1 MNWERFIINTLYSFI
16 LWIKWSFDM
25 DLSWIDISKTFYFVS
40 SRFEEVVC
48 DLLALG
54 VSDIS
59 TTDTLAEREG
69 VVTSSEEANRN
80 VISVDTF

>member
-1 MNWERFIINTLYSFI
+1 
-16 LWIKWSFDM
+16 M

-48 DLLALG
+48 DLLALRM
-54 VSDIS
+54 SDIS
-59 TTDTLAEREG
+59 TADTLAEGEC
-69 VVTSSEEANRN
+69 VVTPSEEANGD